1 MCKHV
6 LYTTVVNLEMNIV
19 YQHKI
24 KNIKKNNIKNFQKE
38 INLLSKYHFGF
49 NNKKNHYKTSI
60 ESSP

>member
-1 MCKHV
+1 
-6 LYTTVVNLEMNIV
+6 MNIV

-24 KNIKKNNIKNFQKE
+24 KNIKKNNTKNFQKE